1 MEDTAKHIAEGL
13 RKAIQDENDAH
24 YFYRMAAGNT
34 TDPKGR
40 ETFNTLAEEEL
51 KHRKFLEAQY
61 KSVIESGAVDMS
73 IRLGVPVKFD
83 RDNPVFTPDLRE
95 RIAKVDFEMAALSV
109 GMQLELNAIQHY
121 RAMAEEAQDPQLKG
135 FFTELVAWET
145 GHYEALSRQEELLKE
160 DFWSSAGFAP
170 F

>member
-13 RKAIQDENDAH
+13 RQSIQGENDAH
-24 YFYRMAAGNT
+24 YFYTMAAGNT

-73 IRLGVPVKFD
+73 IKLGIPASFD
-83 RDNPVFTPDLRE
+83 MDNPVFTPDLRK
-95 RIAKVDFEMAALSV
+95 RIAEADFEMAALSV
-109 GMQLELNAIQHY
+109 GMQLELNAIRHY
-121 RAMAEEAQDPQLKG
+121 QAMADETGDAQLKG